1 MVAMQIFGG
10 HHLYH
15 NHTLGQGAKHM
26 ELSDHDLLHQTLTN
40 GLDREKSGDREERD
54 GGGGV
59 MWRLVGWWWRSR

>member
-1 MVAMQIFGG
+1 
-10 HHLYH
+10 
-15 NHTLGQGAKHM
+15 M

-59 MWRLVGWWWRSR
+59 MWRLVGWWWRCR